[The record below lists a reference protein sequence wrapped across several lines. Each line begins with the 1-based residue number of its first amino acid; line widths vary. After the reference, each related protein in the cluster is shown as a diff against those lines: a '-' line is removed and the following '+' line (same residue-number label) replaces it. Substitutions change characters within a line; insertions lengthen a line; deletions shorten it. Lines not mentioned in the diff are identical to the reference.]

1 MGFDL
6 HRVQG
11 MEILSWIL
19 FGFVVGLVARALMPG
34 SDSMGFVGTT
44 VLGVLGA
51 LLGGWFSRLMQWSTP
66 TGFGTLLSATIGA
79 IVVLTAVNTF
89 QRRSQRRR
97 AQVGQAG
104 VTGEAASSKE
114 KGKPGQ
120 AA

>member
-1 MGFDL
+1 
-6 HRVQG
+6 

-34 SDSMGFVGTT
+34 SDSMGFLGTT

-89 QRRSQRRR
+89 QRRTKRRR
-97 AQVGQAG
+97 AQVA
-104 VTGEAASSKE
+104 VTGEGSGSKE
-114 KGKPGQ
+114 KGKPGR